1 MNCNGQPITPRTAEA
16 IEQVN
21 KYINANKAY
30 FEAWLAWWSLWMPY
44 TQYYRNITKGES
56 NDNKGS

>member
-1 MNCNGQPITPRTAEA
+1 MNCNGQPITPQMADA

-30 FEAWLAWWSLWMPY
+30 FEAWLVCWALWMPY
-44 TQYYRNITKGES
+44 AQYYRSIHKGE
-56 NDNKGS
+56 KQ